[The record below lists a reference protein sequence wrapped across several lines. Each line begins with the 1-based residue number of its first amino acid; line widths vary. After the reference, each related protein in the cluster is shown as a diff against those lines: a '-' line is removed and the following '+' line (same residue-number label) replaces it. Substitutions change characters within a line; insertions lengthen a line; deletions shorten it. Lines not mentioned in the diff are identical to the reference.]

1 MEPQLRGL
9 LRFALRLINQQSG
22 FACETHLQTWAMQQ
36 PILGVRVLQAAI
48 LDRQR
53 YNRNTAIEDRGGFF
67 LGDQIAVRLRLLE
80 LRPNGRYFSLI
91 SLVLR

>member
-1 MEPQLRGL
+1 MKPRLRGL
-9 LRFALRLINQQSG
+9 LRFVLRLINPRSV

-53 YNRNTAIEDRGGFF
+53 YSRNTAIEGSSGFF
-67 LGDQIAVRLRLLE
+67 LCDQIAVRHRLRE
-80 LRPNGRYFSLI
+80 IRPNGRYFGLM